1 MYRHN
6 PEEALKNL
14 KGLDFIHTEEDCTIH
29 LEVSSTTGCLLRTRC
44 IRESPQELFSP
55 QDVDAWLLS
64 PQNPDCEVF
73 SYISTLK
80 MFWAL

>member
-29 LEVSSTTGCLLRTRC
+29 LEVLL
-44 IRESPQELFSP
+44 Q
-55 QDVDAWLLS
+55 QQAV
-64 PQNPDCEVF
+64 
-73 SYISTLK
+73 Y
-80 MFWAL
+80 